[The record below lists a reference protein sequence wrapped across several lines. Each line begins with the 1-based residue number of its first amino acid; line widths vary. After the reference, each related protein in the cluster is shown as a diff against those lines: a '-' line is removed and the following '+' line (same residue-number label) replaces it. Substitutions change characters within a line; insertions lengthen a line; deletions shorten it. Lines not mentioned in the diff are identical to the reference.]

1 MTKVTYKKLRKVWG
15 YALIGEDKI
24 ELYHKL
30 KGKKHLEILIHEKLH
45 LLYPDLDEGA
55 IKRDAK
61 SLCNLLWDH
70 DYRRM

>member
-55 IKRDAK
+55 IKRDARK
-61 SLCNLLWDH
+61 MASTLWAEG
-70 DYRRM
+70 YRKL